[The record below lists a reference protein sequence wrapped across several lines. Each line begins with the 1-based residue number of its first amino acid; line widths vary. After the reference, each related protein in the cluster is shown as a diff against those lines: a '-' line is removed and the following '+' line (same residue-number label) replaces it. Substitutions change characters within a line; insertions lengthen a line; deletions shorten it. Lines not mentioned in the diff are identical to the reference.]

1 MGLYLRR
8 RRDGALRTRDVALLS
23 LLYAIGLFSKE
34 HAAVFP
40 GLLLAAEWT
49 VVQDERPWRARVRRA
64 CVRSCSRSSR

>member
-1 MGLYLRR
+1 VI
-8 RRDGALRTRDVALLS
+8 ALIS

-49 VVQDERPWRARVRRA
+49 VVQDERLWRTRVVAPDRW
-64 CVRSCSRSSR
+64 CSRSSR